1 MRMPRQIKGNFVF
14 LCLLFALPMTGCRS
28 LYYSAWETLGKH
40 KRDLLKSDVRHA
52 RDDQQKAAEQFKD
65 ALTRMKEL
73 YAFDGGKLEKTYNT
87 LKSDYDRCVQR
98 ADAVKS
104 RVAQVDR
111 VASDLFDEWDR
122 EIASMNNDNLK
133 QSSRLKLQETRQK
146 FQALEAAMK
155 KAAASMDPVLSEFRD
170 QVLYLKHNLNAQ
182 AVGSLRGETVAI
194 EREIQ
199 NLIQDMNASI
209 SQADLFIKQIP

>member
-1 MRMPRQIKGNFVF
+1 MARPIKNNFVLF
-14 LCLLFALPMTGCRS
+14 CLLLFIPITGCRS

-65 ALTRMKEL
+65 ALSRMKEL
-73 YAFDGGKLEKTYNT
+73 YAFEGGKLEKTYNA

-104 RVAQVDR
+104 RIAQVDR
-111 VASDLFDEWDR
+111 VASDLFAEWER
-122 EIASMNNDNLK
+122 ELASMSNEKLK
-133 QSSRLKLQETRQK
+133 QSSRVKLQETRQK

-155 KAAASMDPVLSEFRD
+155 KAAASMDPVLVEFRD

-182 AVGSLRGETVAI
+182 AIGSLRGETVDI

-209 SQADLFIKQIP
+209 AQADLFIKQIP